1 MLSKVKI
8 KSFSKHL
15 EDVDL
20 DGPLYREDSEDQLDL
35 MEPMATSIILEENG
49 NKVSVKELYKV
60 LKEDL

>member
-1 MLSKVKI
+1 M
-8 KSFSKHL
+8 
-15 EDVDL
+15 EDVEL